1 MKNCTDLNL
10 GDDLKV
16 FISLHF
22 LDSRL
27 YLLNG
32 VDFNFDTVTLT
43 VNGDAPFLFKFLF
56 FFSQTSSQETRKL
69 FSTTRLALPKNF
81 LSRKATLS
89 VFSSVSILTGGTA
102 P

>member
-32 VDFNFDTVTLT
+32 VDFNFDTVT
-43 VNGDAPFLFKFLF
+43 VNSDVPFLFKFLFF